1 MAETRDYTKL
11 VPFQPPEG
19 LLSWAMENTPALQ
32 KNIMVYKVKWVTD
45 PVTGLKS
52 RAVEGWCSACGA
64 TDIFGYY
71 AGTAYDPGFMQYEA
85 GSNSPKKIRNGKEC
99 TCEECGRKLNAIHC
113 GAFKSVYHLGTGW
126 PMTVG
131 RVEDRLVL
139 TGWYIQREV
148 CKYGGSY
155 RVETMLRPYEAYV
168 VEPRKLVRLKAYT
181 RFLSAVTFLS
191 GWTQTKRCSDEWG
204 ETEQI
209 YPWDARI
216 VEGSTA
222 ENSALAKYLQA
233 EGSRRPVS
241 YLRLWKQHKNVENLV
256 MQGAGGL
263 LNSLME
269 GALYADGYY
278 GKARVSTWAIKG
290 VNWKENRPAKMLG
303 LNKDEFRR
311 AVRLKLDRYG
321 LQMVVRL
328 KQLGK
333 TLKTDEETEIC
344 AKFGPLGVI
353 SMAEDKLPVLKTVR
367 YLNRQMEKYPGE
379 NKKIALS
386 TLEDYW
392 DMARKAGD
400 DMNDPKV
407 LWPQHLTAQHDAVML
422 RTKWEEK
429 QAWKE
434 DFRRVGE
441 RLEPLR
447 FEADGFVIFPCPN
460 QSDLIR
466 EGKILDHCVARYA
479 NTHKDGKQCIFFL
492 RKAEAPEIPF
502 YTLELDVDSR
512 TVLQNRGK
520 RNCAETKDVV
530 RFRSQWVEYIKTVR
544 LEGEGRSK
552 ERKAS

>member
-1 MAETRDYTKL
+1 MAKTRDYTKL

-19 LLSWAMENTPALQ
+19 LLDWALKRTPELQ
-32 KNIMVYKVKWVTD
+32 KDIMVYKLRWVAD
-45 PVTGLKS
+45 PITGLKH
-52 RAVEGWCSACGA
+52 REIEGWCSACGA
-64 TDIFGYY
+64 TDLFDYY
-71 AGTAYDPGFMQYEA
+71 GAAETPGFLQYEA
-85 GSNSPKKIRNGKEC
+85 GINGPKIIKNGGEC
-99 TCEECGRKLNAIHC
+99 ACPECGKKLLAIHC
-113 GAFKSVYHLGTGW
+113 GVFKTSYHLGTGW

-131 RVEDRLVL
+131 RVEDKLVL
-139 TGWYIQREV
+139 TGWHIVRDVY
-148 CKYGGSY
+148 KYGGAY
-155 RVETMLRPYEAYV
+155 RTETAMWPYEAYV
-168 VEPRKLVRLKAYT
+168 VEKRKLVRLKAYSQYFT
-181 RFLSAVTFLS
+181 AITFLP
-191 GWTQTKRCSDEWG
+191 GWTQNRRCDDEWG
-204 ETEQI
+204 ATSQI
-209 YPWDARI
+209 YPWDPRI
-216 VEGSTA
+216 LEGSTA
-222 ENSALAKYLQA
+222 ENSALDRYLKS
-233 EGSRRPVS
+233 GGTLRPVT

-263 LNSLME
+263 LNSMME

-278 GKARVSTWAIKG
+278 GKARVSTWAIHG
-290 VNWKENRPAKMLG
+290 IDWKENRPAQMLG

-311 AVRLKLDRYG
+311 AVRLKLDKYG
-321 LQMVVRL
+321 LKMVVRL
-328 KQLGK
+328 KELGQ
-333 TLKTDEETEIC
+333 TLKTDEETALC
-344 AKFGPLGVI
+344 AKFGSLGVI
-353 SMAEDKLPVLKTVR
+353 DMAEKKEPVLKIVR
-367 YLNRQMEKYPGE
+367 YINRQRTKYPGE
-379 NKKIALS
+379 KSKLAASL
-386 TLEDYW
+386 LEDYW

-407 LWPQHLTAQHDAVML
+407 LWPQHLLSAHDAVML
-422 RTKWEEK
+422 RTKWDEK
-429 QAWKE
+429 PAWKE

-544 LEGEGRSK
+544 LEGEDRSK